1 MTLSYPDEALG
12 SVVLR
17 WSVRGRLDPLL
28 AAQAIRDG
36 RIDLSPD
43 SLNAMQ
49 RAGASSVELDR
60 LASLW
65 TSEWPRVAVGD
76 LHIPPEGEAGIGK
89 GCEVCLADDRSA
101 GRDHYLRDEWRLA
114 WRVTC
119 QRHRVALVE
128 FAAAELMPVMI
139 GGRQEHRVRFI
150 RDVDQVADPFRR
162 ASQQRGG
169 RRGAL
174 STLGLCLETDICSA
188 LRGSAF
194 PDRWCVGSSWP
205 TARTVLTDLVDIL
218 LTQARG
224 SRERLIHR
232 FADRDWVPQEQAANF
247 RKGSFQSIGA
257 FWQRRLLDCC
267 ARLLIDPSRF
277 EHLEGGHRLNVHAE
291 LAYGRIGQQRARSAL
306 GQLAT
311 SDLLSLLF
319 AYIEERHLTEME
331 QRIRRWPSPLINR
344 VAAAAA
350 VALYIQ

>member
-1 MTLSYPDEALG
+1 M
-12 SVVLR
+12 V
-17 WSVRGRLDPLL
+17 
-28 AAQAIRDG
+28 
-36 RIDLSPD
+36 
-43 SLNAMQ
+43 
-49 RAGASSVELDR
+49 
-60 LASLW
+60 
-65 TSEWPRVAVGD
+65 
-76 LHIPPEGEAGIGK
+76 
-89 GCEVCLADDRSA
+89 
-101 GRDHYLRDEWRLA
+101 YLRNEWRLA

-128 FAAAELMPVMI
+128 FAAAELMPVLI

-150 RDVDQVADPFRR
+150 RDVDQVVDPFRR

-232 FADRDWVPQEQAANF
+232 FADRDWVPQEQTTNF
-247 RKGSFQSIGA
+247 GKGSFQSIGA

-306 GQLAT
+306 GLLAT

-331 QRIRRWPSPLINR
+331 QRIRRWPSPLTNR

>member
-1 MTLSYPDEALG
+1 SAPSQPGKSQRKTLTSG
-12 SVVLR
+12 
-17 WSVRGRLDPLL
+17 DPVFGE
-28 AAQAIRDG
+28 QISEV
-36 RIDLSPD
+36 DLSRD
-43 SLNAMQ
+43 ILNAMQ
-49 RAGASSVELDR
+49 RAGASLVQLDR

-65 TSEWPRVAVGD
+65 TSEWPKVAVGD

-89 GCEVCLADDRSA
+89 GCEVCLADDASA
-101 GRDHYLRDEWRLA
+101 GRDHYLRNEWRLA

-119 QRHRVALVE
+119 QRHYIALVE

-139 GGRQEHRVRFI
+139 AGRREYRVRFV
-150 RDVDQVADPFRR
+150 RNVDQVADPFRR
-162 ASQQRGG
+162 ASK
-169 RRGAL
+169 RRGARKG
-174 STLGLCLETDICSA
+174 SPSALGLCLETDICSA
-188 LRGSAF
+188 LQGSPF
-194 PDRWCVGSSWP
+194 PDCWCVGPSWSA
-205 TARTVLTDLVDIL
+205 ARIVLMDLTDML

-232 FADRDWVPQEQAANF
+232 FADGDWVPQEQAANF
-247 RKGSFQSIGA
+247 RKGSFPLIGA
-257 FWQRRLLDCC
+257 FWQRRLLESC

-277 EHLEGGHRLNVHAE
+277 EHLEGGYRLNVHSE

-311 SDLLSLLF
+311 SDLFSLLF
-319 AYIEERHLTEME
+319 AYVEERHLTEME

>member
-1 MTLSYPDEALG
+1 MTLSYPDEALE

-17 WSVRGRLDPLL
+17 WSVRGRLDPSL

-36 RIDLSPD
+36 GVKLSPD
-43 SLNAMQ
+43 ILNAMQ

-60 LASLW
+60 LGSLW
-65 TSEWPRVAVGD
+65 MSEWPRVAVGD
-76 LHIPPEGEAGIGK
+76 LHIPPDGEAGIGK
-89 GCEVCLADDRSA
+89 GCEVCLAADRSA
-101 GRDHYLRDEWRLA
+101 GRDHYLRNEWRLA
-114 WRVTC
+114 WRVSC
-119 QRHRVALVE
+119 QRHRIALVE
-128 FAAAELMPVMI
+128 FAAAELMPVI
-139 GGRQEHRVRFI
+139 IADRQEHRVRFI

-162 ASQQRGG
+162 ASQRRGG
-169 RRGAL
+169 RRGSL
-174 STLGLCLETDICSA
+174 SGLGLCLETDICSA

-194 PDRWCVGSSWP
+194 PDRWCVGPSWP
-205 TARTVLTDLVDIL
+205 TARTVLMDLTDML

-257 FWQRRLLDCC
+257 FWQRRLLDSC

-291 LAYGRIGQQRARSAL
+291 LAYGRIGQQRARGAL
-306 GQLAT
+306 GRLAT

-319 AYIEERHLTEME
+319 AYIEERRLTEME

>member
-28 AAQAIRDG
+28 ADQAIRDG
-36 RIDLSPD
+36 EAYLSSD
-43 SLNAMQ
+43 ILKAMQ
-49 RAGASSVELDR
+49 RAGASMVQLDR

-65 TSEWPRVAVGD
+65 TREWPEIAVGD

-89 GCEVCLADDRSA
+89 GCDACLADDASA
-101 GRDHYLRDEWRLA
+101 GRDHYLRNEWRLA

-119 QRHRVALVE
+119 QRHHIALVE

-139 GGRQEHRVRFI
+139 AGRRDYRVRFI
-150 RDVDQVADPFRR
+150 RHVDQVADPFRR
-162 ASQQRGG
+162 ASQRRGG
-169 RRGAL
+169 RKGGLSAL
-174 STLGLCLETDICSA
+174 GFCLENDICSA

-194 PDRWCVGSSWP
+194 PDSWCVGPSWP
-205 TARTVLTDLVDIL
+205 AARTVLMDLADLL

-232 FADRDWVPQEQAANF
+232 FANGDWLPQEQAAQF
-247 RKGSFQSIGA
+247 GKGSFPLIGA
-257 FWQRRLLDCC
+257 FWQRRLLESC
-267 ARLLIDPSRF
+267 ARILIDPSRF
-277 EHLEGGHRLNVHAE
+277 EHLEDGHRLNVHSE

-306 GQLAT
+306 GRLAT

-319 AYIEERHLTEME
+319 AYVEERHLAEME
-331 QRIRRWPSPLINR
+331 QRIRRWPAPLTNR
-344 VAAAAA
+344 VAAAAS